1 MTGERGLWTF
11 PEGSVGHD
19 QSVKGYKVEADDGHV
34 GVVSWADY
42 APGDSYLVV
51 TVRHHLRSRHH
62 VVPAGAVTNVDHARR
77 TVTVNVTGDEL
88 RATPPHHAPEAP
100 VDRAFLDQF
109 ERGMLGGGYVWPYTD
124 V

>member
-1 MTGERGLWTF
+1 LWTF

-19 QSVKGYKVEADDGHV
+19 QSVKGYSVEAEDGPV
-34 GVVSWADY
+34 GTVSWADY

-51 TVRHHLRSRHH
+51 TVRHHLRGRHH
-62 VVPAGAVTNVDHARR
+62 VVPAGAVTNVDHAGR

-88 RATPPHHAPEAP
+88 RATPPHDAPEMP
-100 VDRAFLDQF
+100 VDRSYVDRF